1 MPDRLNERGLD
12 PAIRIRVLEALKT
25 LSDALEQ
32 AGPNYPAALADNLR
46 KAADDAMRAVAR
58 VMLELHAD

>member
-1 MPDRLNERGLD
+1 MADRLTERGLD

-32 AGPNYPAALADNLR
+32 AGPNYPAATAGGLR
-46 KAADDAMRAVAR
+46 EAADDAMRAVAR
-58 VMLELHAD
+58 VMLEIHVH

>member
-12 PAIRIRVLEALKT
+12 PAIRIRLLETLKT

-32 AGPNYPAALADNLR
+32 AGPNYPAAIADNLR
-46 KAADDAMRAVAR
+46 DAADDAMRAVAR
-58 VMLELHAD
+58 VMLEIHAD